1 MKELI
6 EKRKKTI
13 CLKDQMFQLLLIGT
27 RGKRLPQPTQGKF
40 KFDIL
45 QNGIKIKISV
55 LAYACNLLKIRCKIN
70 MELCCLLGS
79 RVTNLFMTPQMTKC
93 LGIKIE
99 KLVDP
104 IMVHLA
110 QGIVR
115 PL

>member
-1 MKELI
+1 
-6 EKRKKTI
+6 
-13 CLKDQMFQLLLIGT
+13 MFQLQLIGAL
-27 RGKRLPQPTQGKF
+27 GKRLPQPTKGKF

-45 QNGIKIKISV
+45 QDGFKIKISV
-55 LAYACNLLKIRCKIN
+55 LGDACNLLKINCKINN
-70 MELCCLLGS
+70 MELCCFLGS
-79 RVTNLFMTPQMTKC
+79 RVTNLFITKC

-115 PL
+115 PLFIVMKGVKLFCGEFHLL